1 MNEIITSIT
10 NAFSGIVTGLTGAIR
25 DAVQGLLFETNGDTQ
40 TLSGFAK
47 FAFTLMGL
55 GMAVGV
61 VYLIVRWVRSR

>member
-1 MNEIITSIT
+1 MAEIITSIT
-10 NAFSGIVTGLTGAIR
+10 SAFQGIVTGLTEAIR
-25 DAVQGLLFETNGDTQ
+25 SAVEGLLFDGEGT

-61 VYLIVRWVRSR
+61 VYLIVRWIRNR

>member
-10 NAFSGIVTGLTGAIR
+10 SAFGGIVTGLTTAIR
-25 DAVQGLLFETNGDTQ
+25 DAVQGLLFEGEGN

>member
-1 MNEIITSIT
+1 MGEIITSIT
-10 NAFSGIVTGLTGAIR
+10 DAFSGIITGLSDAIKS
-25 DAVQGLLFETNGDTQ
+25 AVSALIFDTNGNTQ
-40 TLSGFAK
+40 TISNFAK

>member
-1 MNEIITSIT
+1 MGEIITSIT
-10 NAFSGIVTGLTGAIR
+10 DAFSGIISGLSDAIKN
-25 DAVQGLLFETNGDTQ
+25 AVSTLIFDTIGDVQ
-40 TLSGFAK
+40 TISNFAK

>member
-1 MNEIITSIT
+1 MVEIIEAITSQ
-10 NAFSGIVTGLTGAIR
+10 FSGIITGLTGAIR
-25 DAVQGLLFETNGDTQ
+25 DAVQGLLFEGETN

>member
-1 MNEIITSIT
+1 MGEIITSIT
-10 NAFSGIVTGLTGAIR
+10 EAFSGIVTGLTSAIR
-25 DAVQGLLFETNGDTQ
+25 DSVNGLIFEGTGDTQ

-61 VYLIVRWVRSR
+61 VYLIVRWVRNR